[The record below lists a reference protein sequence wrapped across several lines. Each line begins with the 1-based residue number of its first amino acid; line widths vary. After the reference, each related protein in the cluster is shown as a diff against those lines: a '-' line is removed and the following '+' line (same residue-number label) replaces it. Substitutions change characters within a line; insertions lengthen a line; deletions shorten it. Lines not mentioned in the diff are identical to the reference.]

1 MVLLSIVLKISCK
14 CVLAYDCNKF
24 TTFLHNLLL
33 LLRELL
39 AVVMSIFLGC
49 IHIVRY

>member
-1 MVLLSIVLKISCK
+1 MVLLSVVLKISCK

-39 AVVMSIFLGC
+39 AVVVSIFFEAVSIL
-49 IHIVRY
+49 

>member
-1 MVLLSIVLKISCK
+1 MLWSVVLKIFCK

-24 TTFLHNLLL
+24 TTFLRNLLL

-39 AVVMSIFLGC
+39 DVVSIFLGC
-49 IHIVRY
+49 ILIVRY